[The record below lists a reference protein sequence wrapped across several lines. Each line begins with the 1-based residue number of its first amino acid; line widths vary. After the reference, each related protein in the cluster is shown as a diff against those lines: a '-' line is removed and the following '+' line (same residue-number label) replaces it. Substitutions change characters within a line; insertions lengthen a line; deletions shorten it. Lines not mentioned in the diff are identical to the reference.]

1 MAVKYR
7 FDKGFDY
14 KVRDGRSGNLI
25 ATVAYKA
32 GVEALIPED
41 HANAADA
48 AGVGQRVSGA
58 TSGATNGN
66 QTASGAAPAQGK
78 V

>member
-58 TSGATNGN
+58 TTNGN